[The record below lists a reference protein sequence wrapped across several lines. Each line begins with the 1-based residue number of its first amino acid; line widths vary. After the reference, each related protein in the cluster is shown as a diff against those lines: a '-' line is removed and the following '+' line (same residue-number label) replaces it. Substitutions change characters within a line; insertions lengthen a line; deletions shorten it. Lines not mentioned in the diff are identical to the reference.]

1 MATTE
6 KNDALTEQTTEE
18 TTKNTAPK
26 KEKMV
31 TIFLPKTRPNED
43 DERVWVNN
51 RSWQIQRGVEVKVPE
66 CVAEVLRHKQKNL
79 DRIMAFK
86 EANSNK

>member
-6 KNDALTEQTTEE
+6 KKE
-18 TTKNTAPK
+18 TIQ

-31 TIFLPKTRPNED
+31 TIHLPKTRANED

-51 RSWQIQRGVEVKVPE
+51 RSWQIQRGVDVEVPE
-66 CVAEVLRHKQKNL
+66 CVAEVLRHKQEAL
-79 DRIMAFK
+79 DRIMLFK
-86 EANSNK
+86 EANANN

>member
-6 KNDALTEQTTEE
+6 KKE
-18 TTKNTAPK
+18 TKETIQ

-31 TIFLPKTRPNED
+31 TINLPKTRANED

-51 RSWQIQRGVEVKVPE
+51 RSWQIRRGVDVEVPE
-66 CVAEVLRHKQKNL
+66 CVAEVLRHKQEAL
-79 DRIMAFK
+79 DRIMLFK
-86 EANSNK
+86 EANTNN

>member
-6 KNDALTEQTTEE
+6 KDTA
-18 TTKNTAPK
+18 TKEAVK

-31 TIFLPKTRPNED
+31 KIRLPKTKPDED

-51 RSWQIQRGVEVKVPE
+51 RSWQIKRGVEVEVPE
-66 CVAEVLRHKQKNL
+66 CVAEVLRNKEIAL
-79 DRIMAFK
+79 ERIMLFK
-86 EANSNK
+86 EANTNN